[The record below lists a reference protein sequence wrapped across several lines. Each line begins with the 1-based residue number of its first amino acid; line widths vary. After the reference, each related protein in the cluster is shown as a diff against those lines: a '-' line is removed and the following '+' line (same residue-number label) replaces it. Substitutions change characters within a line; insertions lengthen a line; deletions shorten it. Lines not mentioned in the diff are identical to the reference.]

1 MRRGICF
8 LILLMLALTLTL
20 TGCAGRS
27 EPEPPWDGDDG
38 QQNAPP
44 AEPAGVTGGEIPFT
58 VRIAYANWSED
69 PVITQKCINGE
80 FFIYSDL
87 PRLPMYRITSAAEL
101 AEFRNT
107 FDNILTLHQG
117 YDEIPSFDEQTAG
130 YDQLFFQ
137 ECDVLIAYVGTSS
150 GSFRFGLREIRND
163 NGTMRMYVVQTNDP
177 EAYDCAMAG
186 WFVIAEVSKADTAK
200 FEKFDAV
207 RDWDKAAYASLPGMI
222 EYGTFS
228 YKEVRDRV
236 DYSAASVRTEGFVNT
251 DEVEN
256 FHPVERAKAE
266 ATIDYDLIQYFY
278 DQEEDVWMVRFFKSN
293 QAGGDETVYLNGSGV
308 TLLICYGE

>member
-8 LILLMLALTLTL
+8 LILLILALALA
-20 TGCAGRS
+20 GCAGRS

-38 QQNAPP
+38 QQNMPP
-44 AEPAGVTGGEIPFT
+44 AEPAGVTGGEIPST

-87 PRLPMYRITSAAEL
+87 PRLPLYRITSAAEL

-107 FDNILTLHQG
+107 FENILSLHQG
-117 YDEIPSFDEQTAG
+117 YDEIPSFDKQTAG

-150 GSFRFGLREIRND
+150 GSFRFGLREIRDD

-177 EAYDCAMAG
+177 ETYDCAMAG

-207 RDWDKAAYASLPGMI
+207 RDWDKEAYASLPGMI
-222 EYGTFS
+222 EFGTFS
-228 YKEVRDRV
+228 YTEVRDRV
-236 DYSAASVRTEGFVNT
+236 DYSSGSVRTDGFVNT

-278 DQEEDVWMVRFFKSN
+278 DQEEDVWMVRFFKST
-293 QAGGDETVYLNGSGV
+293 QAGGDETVYLNGSGI